1 MCSACSGSNPPGTRF
16 CGHCG
21 ERARTDAAPTAVPDL
36 VSETISAAQDVV
48 AELGDAVRRFV
59 PKQVAELGDAVRRF
73 VPKQLADR
81 LDDGGSID
89 QETRLVTALFAD
101 VSGFTALSTRVDA
114 ETLAAIIDPVIAR
127 MSAIVGKYEGYIN
140 AFAGDAV
147 LALFGAPIAHEDD
160 ADRALLTAL
169 EMHEAIQVAVSQLHE
184 EGADLKLHIGVNTGH
199 VVARLI
205 GDELRTDYSV
215 LGESVNMAQRLE
227 SQAPTGE
234 TYVGEMTWE
243 LTRDRFDLEP
253 VGELT
258 LKGKDEPV
266 PAWRLVGRK
275 ATAGAGRQARSAH
288 GLVGRRDELAAITWT
303 LDATA
308 AGSGGVVQLTGE
320 PGVGK
325 SRLMRE
331 AARHAQEQGLRWLD
345 ARCISYGASVAYF
358 PYAEL
363 VRSEL
368 GITYD
373 QHAAEATLAVTNG
386 LEALGCRHA
395 APYFTRMLGLPS
407 ADNAVAVD
415 ELEPE
420 AFRRGLHEAFADWL
434 RACATST
441 PVVFALE
448 DLHWLDQASAD
459 LTKHLVT
466 ALQDAPVALLMT
478 ARPEATAALA
488 ELALDVP
495 PERRTVVALRALDA
509 SDTAELVAACLD
521 GAPPGELLTLATE
534 RAAGNPFFVEEL
546 VRSLTE
552 RGDLVRAPRGW
563 RMREGWDASA
573 IPPTVEEVLSG
584 RMDMLPAV
592 ATQVLQM
599 ASVIGRRVNLALLE
613 GMAAEVTDLHG
624 ALEQLVDA
632 EFLDEMPGDG
642 EDQLVFRHALV
653 VEVAYGRMARRQ
665 RRELHRRL
673 AETGES
679 LYGAADDTIDL
690 LARHFYLAEAGA
702 KAVGYLGRAAERARR
717 LFANDEAIV
726 HLERAVEL
734 ARATD
739 RLRDELIAHLLD
751 LAEVHDLTGSYDE
764 ALARYEEVWGI
775 RPSEVRAWRGMAS
788 VARRRG
794 QLERALTLTSDALAA
809 DALEGADRSTIWLEH
824 AWTLFAESRFEEAIE
839 AARAGVATADGA
851 TTSSIGHLL
860 LRQSQAETALR
871 RIDDAIAHATEAQR
885 LFEDL
890 QDLPAQAVA
899 LRILSGVQ
907 TEAGLH
913 AAAAATL
920 ERAMALAERTGST
933 DELIGC
939 LVNLG
944 LVHLR
949 LGNLDE
955 AVKYDLRALLEAQRV
970 GHAIGA
976 VFAQGNLAE
985 ALVERGDLG
994 EAVIACE
1001 EAITMCSELGDQ
1013 QGVADVRSTLAL
1025 AYLRQGRATEA
1036 VEEAERAAALFE
1048 EVGDPAG
1055 AVQALEHAI
1064 KASETLGDA
1073 LRARS
1078 LEERARNVQSA
1089 GSAPS

>member
-1 MCSACSGSNPPGTRF
+1 
-16 CGHCG
+16 
-21 ERARTDAAPTAVPDL
+21 V
-36 VSETISAAQDVV
+36 AQDVV

-59 PKQVAELGDAVRRF
+59 PKPLAEMGDAMRRF
-73 VPKQLADR
+73 VPKQLAE
-81 LDDGGSID
+81 LLSD
-89 QETRLVTALFAD
+89 QGEIAQEQRLVTALFAD

-114 ETLAAIIDPVIAR
+114 ETLASIIDPVIAR

-147 LALFGAPIAHEDD
+147 LALFGAPVAHEDD
-160 ADRALLTAL
+160 ADRALMTAI
-169 EMHEAIQVAVSQLHE
+169 EMHEAIAVAVSQLPDE
-184 EGADLKLHIGVNTGH
+184 AAGLMLHIGVNTGH
-199 VVARLI
+199 VVARVI

-227 SQAPTGE
+227 SSAPNGE
-234 TYVGEMTWE
+234 TYVGQMTWE
-243 LTRDRFDLEP
+243 LTRDRFELES

-258 LKGKDEPV
+258 LKGKSEPV

-275 ATAGAGRQARSAH
+275 ASTGAGRQGRSAH
-288 GLVGRRDELAAITWT
+288 GLVGRQRELAAITRV

-308 AGSGGVVQLTGE
+308 ARAGGLVQLTGE

-331 AARHAQEQGLRWLD
+331 ATRHATEQGMRWLD

-363 VRSEL
+363 VRTQL

-373 QHAAEATLAVTNG
+373 QHPAEATLAVTNG
-386 LEALGCRHA
+386 LEEVGCRHA

-407 ADNAVAVD
+407 ADNSAAVD

-434 RACATST
+434 RACAA
-441 PVVFALE
+441 PAPLALAVE
-448 DLHWLDQASAD
+448 DVHWLDQASAD
-459 LTKHLVT
+459 LTKHLVV
-466 ALQDAPVALLMT
+466 ALQDEPVTVLMT
-478 ARPEATAALA
+478 GRPEAASVLDALTKEIPA
-488 ELALDVP
+488 D
-495 PERRTVVALRALDA
+495 RRAVVALRALDA

-521 GAPPGELLTLATE
+521 GAAPDELLALATE

-546 VRSLTE
+546 VRSLTD
-552 RGDLVRAPRGW
+552 RGDLVATPRGW
-563 RMREGWDASA
+563 QMREGWDASA

-584 RMDMLPAV
+584 RMDMLTSV
-592 ATQVLQM
+592 AAQVLQM

-613 GMAAEVTDLHG
+613 GMSGEVTDLHG
-624 ALEQLVDA
+624 ALEQLVAA
-632 EFLDEMPGDG
+632 EFLDEVAGDG

-665 RRELHRRL
+665 RRDLHRRL

-702 KAVGYLGRAAERARR
+702 KAVDYLGRAADRARR
-717 LFANDEAIV
+717 LFANDEAIL

-734 ARATD
+734 ARASA
-739 RLRDELIAHLLD
+739 RLRDELIARLVD
-751 LAEVHDLTGSYDE
+751 LAELHDLTGSYDS
-764 ALARYEEVWGI
+764 ALTGYEEVRDL
-775 RPSEVRAWRGMAS
+775 RPTEVRAWRGMAS

-794 QLERALTLTSDALAA
+794 QLERAIALTSEALAA
-809 DALEGADRSTIWLEH
+809 DELHGIDLSTIWLEH
-824 AWTLFAESRFEEAIE
+824 AWSLFAESRFEEAIE
-839 AARAGVATADGA
+839 AARLGLAAAGGAVTA
-851 TTSSIGHLL
+851 SIGHLL
-860 LRQSQAETALR
+860 LRQSQAETALDR
-871 RIDDAIAHATEAQR
+871 DEEAIAHATEAQQ
-885 LFEDL
+885 LFEEL
-890 QDLPAQAVA
+890 QDLPSQAVA
-899 LRILSGVQ
+899 LRILSGAQ
-907 TEAGLH
+907 TEVGDH
-913 AAAAATL
+913 VAAARTL
-920 ERAMALAERTGST
+920 QRAMHLAERTGST

-949 LGNLDE
+949 LGDLDE
-955 AVKYDLRALLEAQRV
+955 AVKCDLRALLEAQRV

-976 VFAQGNLAE
+976 AFAQGNLAE

-994 EAVIACE
+994 EAVIVCK
-1001 EAITMCSELGDQ
+1001 EAITMCSDMGDQ

-1025 AYLRQGRATEA
+1025 AYLRQGRTSEA
-1036 VEEAERAAALFE
+1036 AAEAEQAAALFE
-1048 EVGDPAG
+1048 EVGDTGG
-1055 AVQALEHAI
+1055 AIQALAHAV
-1064 KASETLGDA
+1064 AAAEALGDA
-1073 LRARS
+1073 TRARS
-1078 LEERARNVQSA
+1078 LEERARAYAEEANR
-1089 GSAPS
+1089 

>member
-1 MCSACSGSNPPGTRF
+1 MCGACSGSNPPGTRF

-21 ERARTDAAPTAVPDL
+21 ERSGTDAAPAAGTDRVA
-36 VSETISAAQDVV
+36 ETISAAQDVV
-48 AELGDAVRRFV
+48 AELGDAIRRIV
-59 PKQVAELGDAVRRF
+59 PKPLAELGDAARRF
-73 VPKQLADR
+73 IPKQLAER

-147 LALFGAPIAHEDD
+147 LALFGAPVAHEDD
-160 ADRALLTAL
+160 ADRALMTAI
-169 EMHEAIQVAVSQLHE
+169 EMHEAIAVAVSQLHE
-184 EGADLKLHIGVNTGH
+184 EGADLMLHIGVNTGH

-227 SQAPTGE
+227 SAAPNGE
-234 TYVGEMTWE
+234 TYVGQMTWE
-243 LTRDRFDLEP
+243 LTRDRFELEP

-258 LKGKDEPV
+258 LKGKSEPV
-266 PAWRLVGRK
+266 PAWRVVGRK
-275 ATAGAGRQARSAH
+275 ASTGAGKQGRSAH
-288 GLVGRRDELAAITWT
+288 GLVGRRDELAAIAGI

-308 AGSGGVVQLTGE
+308 AGIGGVVQLTGE

-331 AARHAQEQGLRWLD
+331 AARHARERGLRWLG

-368 GITYD
+368 GISYD
-373 QHAAEATLAVTNG
+373 QHAAEASLAVTNG
-386 LEALGCRHA
+386 LEAVGCRHA

-407 ADNAVAVD
+407 SDNAVAVD

-434 RACATST
+434 CASPT
-441 PVVFALE
+441 PLVFALE
-448 DLHWLDQASAD
+448 DVHWLDQASSD
-459 LTKHLVT
+459 LTKHLVPV
-466 ALQDAPVALLMT
+466 LQNAPVALLMT
-478 ARPEATAALA
+478 GRPEAAAVLD
-488 ELALDVP
+488 ELGKDVP
-495 PERRTVVALRALDA
+495 AERQAVVALRALDA

-521 GAPPGELLTLATE
+521 GAAPTDLLTLATE

-546 VRSLTE
+546 VRSLTD
-552 RGDLVRAPRGW
+552 RGDLVLTPRGW

-584 RMDMLPAV
+584 RMDMLPSG

-613 GMAAEVTDLHG
+613 GMAEEVTDLHG
-624 ALEQLVDA
+624 ALEQLVAA
-632 EFLDEMPGDG
+632 EFLDEMHGDG
-642 EDQLVFRHALV
+642 EDRLVFRHALV

-702 KAVGYLGRAAERARR
+702 KAVDYLGRAADRARR

-739 RLRDELIAHLLD
+739 RLRDELLARLLD

-764 ALARYEEVWGI
+764 ALARYEEVWSL
-775 RPSEVRAWRGMAS
+775 RPSEVRSWRGMAS
-788 VARRRG
+788 IARRRG
-794 QLERALTLTSDALAA
+794 EVERALELTASALGADALRDEDVSPVWLERA
-809 DALEGADRSTIWLEH
+809 
-824 AWTLFAESRFEEAIE
+824 WTLVAESRFEEAIAAATAGIE
-839 AARAGVATADGA
+839 AAHDETAA
-851 TTSSIGHLL
+851 AVGHLL
-860 LRQSQAETALR
+860 LQQAQAEMWLGQA
-871 RIDDAIAHATEAQR
+871 DVAIAHATQAQQI
-885 LFEDL
+885 FEDL
-890 QDLPAQAVA
+890 ADLPGHAVA
-899 LRILSGVQ
+899 LRILGGLQVDSGQ
-907 TEAGLH
+907 H
-913 AAAAATL
+913 DAASATL
-920 ERAMALAERTGST
+920 TRAMHLAERTGSS

-944 LVHLR
+944 LVELR
-949 LGNLDE
+949 RGELDQAMLHNLQ
-955 AVKYDLRALLEAQRV
+955 AINEAQRV
-970 GHAIGA
+970 GHAFGA
-976 VFAQGNLAE
+976 AIAQTNLAE
-985 ALVERGDLG
+985 VLAEQGDLDQ
-994 EAVIACE
+994 AMVTCD
-1001 EAITMCSELGDQ
+1001 EAIGMWEAIGDPR
-1013 QGVADVRSTLAL
+1013 GVADGLRTRAL
-1025 AYLRQGRATEA
+1025 IYLRGDQHERAIS
-1036 VEEAERAAALFE
+1036 EAERAAALFE
-1048 EVGDPAG
+1048 EVGDREG
-1055 AVQALEHAI
+1055 AVDALKHATD
-1064 KASETLGDA
+1064 AAERLGDA
-1073 LRARS
+1073 TRARS
-1078 LEERARNVQSA
+1078 YEDRARAITDAVS
-1089 GSAPS
+1089 